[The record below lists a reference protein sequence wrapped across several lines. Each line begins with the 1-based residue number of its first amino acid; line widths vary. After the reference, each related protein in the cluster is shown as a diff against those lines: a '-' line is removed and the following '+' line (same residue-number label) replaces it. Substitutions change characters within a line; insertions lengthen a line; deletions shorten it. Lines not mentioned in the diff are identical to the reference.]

1 MTETAT
7 SFHSLRIAAARKR
20 DLSEGHPDAKRRG
33 MCLRAAQGDSGPFRL
48 GIPLVFVSDVTPAG
62 QPTAIDIFT
71 VPLEHE
77 RDVSALE
84 QLISGG
90 AVDPAQIIAVT
101 GKVEGNTPGENSR
114 GNAMAAVRGLL
125 ADTAK
130 LPEDHVAQIPFV
142 LSSGGVGILT
152 PHLAVYTRSPWEG
165 PVGEP
170 RLALGT
176 ALSDPILPEWVGKRQ
191 IVEQVADTVRRAAR
205 QAGIAPEEAEYVL
218 TKNRGV
224 SAADIDQAA
233 DRGVHI
239 EPFDRAHATAQTT
252 GGAALGIAVATGA
265 IAMPDESAIGFD
277 GSLYSPVA
285 SCSAG
290 NENERSQVVLL
301 GNSAAAGGN
310 LRVGHAVMHDLLD
323 ITALHRALRVAGM
336 DIADGAILSPEQRA
350 RVKALY
356 VKAGTPIEGRLRG
369 RRQVHQGQ
377 NPAYYNELKAA
388 VAGAFSAFMQDTVM
402 YISNAA
408 FHQGPEGGGT
418 VAAVV
423 SAV

>member
-1 MTETAT
+1 M
-7 SFHSLRIAAARKR
+7 
-20 DLSEGHPDAKRRG
+20 
-33 MCLRAAQGDSGPFRL
+33 
-48 GIPLVFVSDVTPAG
+48 SDVTPAG

-71 VPLEHE
+71 APLEHE
-77 RDVSALE
+77 SDTTVLS
-84 QLISGG
+84 QLISDG
-90 AVDPAQIIAVT
+90 VIDPAQIVAVT

-114 GNAMAAVRGLL
+114 GNAMDAVRRLL
-125 ADTAK
+125 TGAAK
-130 LPEDHVAQIPFV
+130 LPEEHVAQIPFV
-142 LSSGGVGILT
+142 LSSGGVGILS

-165 PVGEP
+165 PVGES
-170 RLALGT
+170 RLVLGT
-176 ALSDPILPEWVGKRQ
+176 ALSDPILPEWVGRRQ
-191 IVEQVADTVRRAAR
+191 TVEQVAATVHRAAQ
-205 QAGIAPEEAEYVL
+205 QAGIAPEDAEYVL

-224 SAADIDQAA
+224 SAADIQEAA
-233 DRGVHI
+233 ARGVRI

-301 GNSAAAGGN
+301 GNSAAAGGS

-323 ITALHRALRVAGM
+323 ITALHRALRSAGM
-336 DIADGAILSPEQRA
+336 DIADGAILSPAQRA

-356 VKAGTPIEGRLRG
+356 VKVGTPIEGRLRG

-377 NPAYYNELKAA
+377 NPAYFNELKAA
-388 VAGAFSAFMQDTVM
+388 VAGAYSVFMQDTIM

-418 VAAVV
+418 VAAIV
-423 SAV
+423 SQR